1 MRQRCNKKR
10 DSGHLEIDLKLL
22 RSPWVTD
29 TKWLQLHENMKHI
42 QTQKSFKR
50 TGENHG
56 NGWKETAKFSSGVLL
71 IYRRSRRPSCAWGS
85 TVSLYL
91 PFIACYYFKK
101 HWTMTVSQSQTSA
114 LCNCRNTEVCCP
126 TGKSPYA
133 GGMRKAVLPE
143 LGSSY
148 HSIFYGFTL
157 MMFCSVLSGKYYM
170 LETIPVV
177 GSRAQTWGVPVWSG
191 PVLAAHL
198 SSCFPPLVKEIKCCA
213 YLCRRVSFS
222 GWEVSETIYP
232 TDFYREKQTA
242 EIRQDCIP
250 HYLYILLLL
259 NLTLSLFTDAIY
271 CESFTENEMPII
283 LRF

>member
-1 MRQRCNKKR
+1 
-10 DSGHLEIDLKLL
+10 
-22 RSPWVTD
+22 
-29 TKWLQLHENMKHI
+29 
-42 QTQKSFKR
+42 
-50 TGENHG
+50 
-56 NGWKETAKFSSGVLL
+56 
-71 IYRRSRRPSCAWGS
+71 
-85 TVSLYL
+85 
-91 PFIACYYFKK
+91 
-101 HWTMTVSQSQTSA
+101 MTVSQSQTSA

-177 GSRAQTWGVPVWSG
+177 GSGAQTWGVPVWSG

-242 EIRQDCIP
+242 DKTGL
-250 HYLYILLLL
+250 H
-259 NLTLSLFTDAIY
+259 TWLSLHTPATESNTVTVHWRHLLRVIHWEWNADYSQFLEPLHITVTSICLVFFTL
-271 CESFTENEMPII
+271 EKMMK
-283 LRF
+283 RFIK